1 MNQSESSDGKLLSIV
16 IPFLNEAATLAEL
29 VKRVQ
34 DAPLPPGWAR
44 ELILVDD
51 GSTDG
56 SGELADRLAER
67 WANVHVVHHERNR
80 GKGAAVRS
88 GYSHARGDVVIVQD
102 ADLEYD
108 PRDYAR
114 ILRAIERYDA
124 ATVYGS
130 RILGHTGT
138 RYRRYWLG
146 GRLVTTINNLLF
158 GATLTDQPTCYKAV
172 RRSVLEALEL
182 EADGFEFCTE
192 LTCKLL
198 NRGIRIREVPI
209 RYYPRG
215 FEEGKKIRPRDG
227 LKAVWTMVK
236 LLLFDRGGPINR
248 PKRPRAPESCTK

>member
-1 MNQSESSDGKLLSIV
+1 MSNSGEKPAKLLSVV
-16 IPFLNEAATLAEL
+16 IPFLNEEATLGSL
-29 VKRVQ
+29 VERVQ
-34 DAPLPPGWAR
+34 RARLPSGWSR

-51 GSTDG
+51 GSTDR
-56 SGELADRLAER
+56 SGTLADELAAR
-67 WANVHVVHHERNR
+67 WPNIRVCHHKRNR
-80 GKGAAVRS
+80 GKGAAVRT
-88 GYSHARGDVVIVQD
+88 GYRLARGDVVIVQD

-114 ILRAIERYDA
+114 ILA
-124 ATVYGS
+124 AMDRHGSAAVYGS

-146 GRLVTTINNLLF
+146 GRLVTTVNNLLF

-172 RRSVLEALEL
+172 RRWLLDALEL

-227 LKAVWTMVK
+227 LKAVWTMVR
-236 LLLFDRGGPINR
+236 LLLFDRCGPSAR
-248 PKRPRAPESCTK
+248 RRDCSAEGC